1 MKPLRHFLCTLML
14 LGVGTLHAELTKVLL
29 PVALPQQVPGAFGS
43 LWVTRIRVRNNGTQP
58 ITVAPNPGAT
68 CGAECPS
75 YQVAGQST
83 VMPTVA
89 IAYPYPGA
97 FLYLTKD
104 ANASVNSRIQDL
116 SRQSLT
122 WGTEIPVVHEADVF
136 TDTLTLINIPT
147 DDRFRSALR
156 LYDFD
161 GASGNTVRVRVYAG
175 DETTPVADTQVVLST
190 PSGIND
196 SNIPGFAQVGSLLD
210 AYPQLRSAA
219 TARVEITPLSS
230 GTRIWAFVSVT
241 NNETQHVTTI
251 TPQ

>member
-1 MKPLRHFLCTLML
+1 MKLRLFCILLL
-14 LGVGTLHAELTKVLL
+14 LGAASLHAELTKVLV
-29 PVALPQQVPGAFGS
+29 PIALPQEVPGAFGS
-43 LWVTRIRVRNNGTQP
+43 LWATRLRVRNNGTQP

-68 CGAECPS
+68 CGSTVCPS
-75 YQVAGQST
+75 FQVAGQTT
-83 VMPTVA
+83 VSPLVA

-97 FLYLTKD
+97 FLYVTPG
-104 ANASVNSRIQDL
+104 ANASFNTRIQDL

-122 WGTEIPVVHEADVF
+122 WGTEIPVVREADVF

-156 LYDFD
+156 IYDFD
-161 GASGNTVRVRVYAG
+161 GASKNSVRVRVFAD
-175 DETTPVADTQVVLST
+175 DETTPVADTELVLAT

-196 SNIPGFAQVGSLLD
+196 SNIPGFAQIGSIVD
-210 AYPQLRSAA
+210 AYPALRSA
-219 TARVEITPLSS
+219 TTTRVEITPVAA